1 MLWEIIDPSYLKT
14 KIDNLDLSISGLR
27 DALRGTGNKT
37 LTDLDTDLTNIYG
50 KLDVNL
56 STRLSE
62 SAFTSRW
69 DAGIYG
75 WDGTTARKIKTDA
88 NGELQ
93 VDILTMPS
101 ISIAERGFSN
111 SSDTPT
117 RALVDADR
125 HVQTDVLTLPNPPN
139 LDVAL
144 STRASETTLSGIK
157 SQTDK
162 LTFDATN
169 YLQVNVKATVNPSNL
184 DIALSALRDALR
196 GTGNKTLTDLDT
208 DLTNIYGRLDVAL
221 STRASDSTLSTLS
234 GKFPSAVALADNL
247 SNPTTTII
255 GGALLGFDGTYW
267 RRVRVDTSGRLAIQN
282 EPNLDV
288 ALSTRLADSKIP
300 NALAQISKD
309 IAGSTVYGLAVIAS
323 LAHDIT
329 RMPYMVDDISVTTTE
344 SSTSISAPGAKVV
357 KITNKGDVDCL
368 VGINASVPTSNPL
381 KVRARTAKIFLFGGA
396 TAIYYKTA
404 SGTTTISI
412 EYFN

>member
-101 ISIAERGFSN
+101 ISIAEKGFSN

-117 RALVDADR
+117 RALVDSDR
-125 HVQTDVLTLPNPPN
+125 HVQTDVLTLPNPSN

-221 STRASDSTLSTLS
+221 STR
-234 GKFPSAVALADNL
+234 
-247 SNPTTTII
+247 
-255 GGALLGFDGTYW
+255 
-267 RRVRVDTSGRLAIQN
+267 
-282 EPNLDV
+282 
-288 ALSTRLADSKIP
+288 LADSKIP

-329 RMPYMVDDISVTTTE
+329 RMPYMVDDINVTTTE

-368 VGINASVPTSNPL
+368 VGINASVPANNPL
-381 KVRARTAKIFLFGGA
+381 KVKARTAKIFLFGGA